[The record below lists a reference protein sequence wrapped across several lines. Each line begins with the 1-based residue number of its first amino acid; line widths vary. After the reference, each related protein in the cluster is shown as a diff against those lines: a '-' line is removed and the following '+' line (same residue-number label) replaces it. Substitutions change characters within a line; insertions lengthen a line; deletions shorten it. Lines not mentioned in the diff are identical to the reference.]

1 MRACSFD
8 GYNSEFYA
16 ACSNDSPGFGRVV
29 LCYAVLIIVIDG
41 SKEAEMD
48 GVILKEEK
56 RETGLA

>member
-1 MRACSFD
+1 
-8 GYNSEFYA
+8 
-16 ACSNDSPGFGRVV
+16 
-29 LCYAVLIIVIDG
+29 VLIIVIDG